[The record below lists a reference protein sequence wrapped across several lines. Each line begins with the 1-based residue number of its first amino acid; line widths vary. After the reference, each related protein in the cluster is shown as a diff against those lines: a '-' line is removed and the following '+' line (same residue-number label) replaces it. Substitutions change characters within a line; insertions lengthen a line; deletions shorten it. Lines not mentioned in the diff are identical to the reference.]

1 MQTGSI
7 GQGCCPKKKGQAAKN
22 VYLQNFANKA
32 QNRGDAFRL
41 TLARA
46 VGGGGDSNS
55 PWVFAEVASEA
66 LGGWRWNFA

>member
-32 QNRGDAFRL
+32 QNRGDALRL

-46 VGGGGDSNS
+46 VGGGGFKLPMSFS
-55 PWVFAEVASEA
+55 EVAAEA
-66 LGGWRWNFA
+66 LGGWR